1 MDVMDNSTEV
11 REFLTTRRARL
22 RPEDVGLRDFGG
34 RRRVEGLRREE
45 VALLAGVSTEYYARL
60 ERGRIS
66 GVSEQVLDALSDVLK
81 LDDAEREY
89 LGDLARGAQ
98 ATSPDQDAETLVA
111 GGPSGDPRRASAITA
126 APAFVRNGAMDI
138 LAANDL
144 GRAFYSPIYSRRPA
158 RPNLA
163 TFTVF
168 DPAAQAFYPDWIA
181 AVDAT
186 VAVLRREA
194 GRDPFNRRVTEV
206 VGELSTRSEVFR
218 DRWANAGVR
227 RHDAVSKVA
236 NHPVVGSITL
246 ELVGTELLADPG
258 LSLMIYA
265 AAPGSP
271 AEDQPHLLGAWAAA
285 DLRDVAG
292 ATRDDA

>member
-1 MDVMDNSTEV
+1 MDNSNEV
-11 REFLTTRRARL
+11 RGFLTSRRARL
-22 RPEDVGLRDFGG
+22 RPEDVGLPDFGG
-34 RRRVEGLRREE
+34 RRRVQGLRREE
-45 VALLAGVSTEYYARL
+45 VAMLAGVSTEYYSRL
-60 ERGRIS
+60 ERGQIS
-66 GVSEQVLDALSDVLK
+66 GVSEQVLDALSNVLR

-89 LGDLARGAQ
+89 LGNLARGAQ
-98 ATSPDQDAETLVA
+98 ATARVRTRR
-111 GGPSGDPRRASAITA
+111 PSFQGVRPGILAALAAITG

-144 GRAFYSPIYSRRPA
+144 GRAFYSPIYTKRLA

-163 TFTVF
+163 TFNVF
-168 DPAAQAFYPDWIA
+168 DPAAQTFYPDWIA

-194 GRDPFNRRVTEV
+194 GRDPFDKRITEV
-206 VGELSTRSEVFR
+206 IGELSTRSEPFR
-218 DRWANAGVR
+218 DRWANANVR
-227 RHDAVSKVA
+227 RHDAVAKIA

-265 AAPGSP
+265 ATPGSA
-271 AEDQPHLLGAWAAA
+271 AEDQLRLLGTWAATH
-285 DLRDVAG
+285 LQDVAG
-292 ATRDDA
+292 ATRADS